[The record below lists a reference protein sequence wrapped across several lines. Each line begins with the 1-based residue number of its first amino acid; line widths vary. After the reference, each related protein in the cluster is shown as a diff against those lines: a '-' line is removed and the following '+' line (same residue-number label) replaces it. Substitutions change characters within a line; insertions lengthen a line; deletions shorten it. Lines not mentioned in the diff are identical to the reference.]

1 MFIDYKGNDY
11 LDFKMS
17 NILISFIAI
26 ITLFFTSLMPYG
38 YASVVMIGTRII
50 YYEGMKDKTIQ
61 LSNNDIHPNII
72 QVWLENSD
80 KNSTTEM
87 TETPFIVN
95 PQIFRIEAKSG
106 QIIRLMWVDD
116 NLPKDRESLFYFNF
130 SQVPAFNEQQHQANK
145 LVLLF
150 NTRIKIFYRPK
161 NLLGD
166 INQLADKLIFRQNNE
181 QIIVENPTG
190 YYAVVHSATL
200 ISNSQSFKLADSIML
215 SPKTTTQWKLPRAI
229 NRNAK
234 KTIRLTLLN
243 DYGVDVVTELPLSAQ

>member
-1 MFIDYKGNDY
+1 
-11 LDFKMS
+11 MS

-38 YASVVMIGTRII
+38 YASVVMTGTRII

-150 NTRIKIFYRPK
+150 NTRIIIFYRPK

-190 YYAVVHSATL
+190 YYSVVHSATL

-215 SPKTTTQWKLPRAI
+215 SPKTTTQ
-229 NRNAK
+229 
-234 KTIRLTLLN
+234 
-243 DYGVDVVTELPLSAQ
+243 

>member
-26 ITLFFTSLMPYG
+26 ITRFFTSLMPYG
-38 YASVVMIGTRII
+38 YASVVMTGTRII

-95 PQIFRIEAKSG
+95 PQNFRIEAKSG
-106 QIIRLMWVDD
+106 QIIRLSGG
-116 NLPKDRESLFYFNF
+116 R
-130 SQVPAFNEQQHQANK
+130 
-145 LVLLF
+145 
-150 NTRIKIFYRPK
+150 
-161 NLLGD
+161 
-166 INQLADKLIFRQNNE
+166 
-181 QIIVENPTG
+181 
-190 YYAVVHSATL
+190 
-200 ISNSQSFKLADSIML
+200 
-215 SPKTTTQWKLPRAI
+215 
-229 NRNAK
+229 
-234 KTIRLTLLN
+234 
-243 DYGVDVVTELPLSAQ
+243 